1 VFREIR
7 ARLTDVIGPILG
19 IAAVFYFAY
28 HVVEGDRG
36 LVSWWQ
42 VKHEITTAAAIM
54 DDVTLERR
62 KIEHRV
68 QLLQSGSIDPDLLD
82 ERARVMLNYGRT
94 DEIVILTSKGS

>member
-1 VFREIR
+1 MFREIR
-7 ARLTDVIGPILG
+7 SRLRDVIGPVLG

-42 VKHEITTAAAIM
+42 VKQEITTAAAIAE
-54 DDVTLERR
+54 DVSFERQ

-68 QLLQSGSIDPDLLD
+68 QLLQSSTIDPDLLD
-82 ERARVMLNYGRT
+82 ERARIMLNYGRS
-94 DEIVILTSKGS
+94 DEIVILTGMGS